1 MVKALWI
8 EYCAPWILSPR
19 QMCPLSYRFGQ
30 TRWWFMEVI
39 LFSFGWVPFCA
50 IGVIWGKLTS
60 VNLNNYVG
68 GRRIVTFSWR
78 VHFGLQSDFLQFGPW
93 GWVRT
98 VLLKTPHEEPSPRSG
113 SVPLTMGGD
122 VQFQDTLAKPQR
134 LQACCPSII
143 IIII

>member
-1 MVKALWI
+1 MVKSLWI
-8 EYCAPWILSPR
+8 EYCTRWILSPR

-30 TRWWFMEVI
+30 IRWWFMGVI
-39 LFSFGWVPFCA
+39 LFSFDWVHFCA

-68 GRRIVTFSWR
+68 RRIVTFSWR
-78 VHFGLQSDFLQFGPW
+78 VQFGLQSDFLQFGPW

-98 VLLKTPHEEPSPRSG
+98 VLLKTPHEEPSLRSG
-113 SVPLTMGGD
+113 SVPLTTGRD